1 MVTATRHTGFR
12 VRVPTCLYVYKYVD
26 QKGSAAMLAIKRSEG
41 VTPKVNLRNPLHVG
55 EEEYSASEE
64 STLALKLNTDVTR
77 KSKTGVSV
85 SSQKGLRSYRFVL
98 KNAYGDFIKVLDA
111 LVLGH
116 EDLLLS
122 CCFINFLSQLVSLVF
137 SCS

>member
-1 MVTATRHTGFR
+1 
-12 VRVPTCLYVYKYVD
+12 
-26 QKGSAAMLAIKRSEG
+26 MLAIKRSAG
-41 VTPKVNLRNPLHVG
+41 VTPKVNLGNPLHVG

-64 STLALKLNTDVTR
+64 STLALKLKTDVTR
-77 KSKTGVSV
+77 KSKTEASV
-85 SSQKGLRSYRFVL
+85 ASQKGLGSYRFVL

-122 CCFINFLSQLVSLVF
+122 RRFVDFLPQLVSLVF
-137 SCS
+137 SCSQRCPATRRL